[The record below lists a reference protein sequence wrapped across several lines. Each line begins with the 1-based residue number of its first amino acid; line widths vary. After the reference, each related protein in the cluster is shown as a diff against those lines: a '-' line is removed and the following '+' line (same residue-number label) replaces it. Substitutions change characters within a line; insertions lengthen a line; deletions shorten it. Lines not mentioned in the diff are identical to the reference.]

1 MIQAHVHVCEPTDKA
16 NSISVQLQE
25 FLNSKFP
32 CSQLSAMG
40 RMMHHENVATDFVR
54 AFSNNNAKTYLTH
67 KPESLF

>member
-16 NSISVQLQE
+16 NNSLVHLRE
-25 FLNSKFP
+25 LLNSRFP
-32 CSQLSAMG
+32 CNQLNSMG

-54 AFSNNNAKTYLTH
+54 AFSKSNAKTYLTH

>member
-16 NSISVQLQE
+16 NNISVHLRE

-32 CSQLSAMG
+32 CSQLSSTG
-40 RMMHHENVATDFVR
+40 RMMHHENVATDLVR
-54 AFSNNNAKTYLTH
+54 AFNNNNAKTYLAH